1 MDRYTPSDL
10 SATNIL
16 QLSRLFSKSILFD
29 ILKFAY
35 FMYRNITRQGERDVI
50 VWSNLHNEQERQVV

>member
-10 SATNIL
+10 SATDIL
-16 QLSRLFSKSILFD
+16 QLSRIFSKSILFD

-35 FMYRNITRQGERDVI
+35 FMHRNMTRQGDVI
-50 VWSNLHNEQERQVV
+50 VRSNLHNEQERQVV